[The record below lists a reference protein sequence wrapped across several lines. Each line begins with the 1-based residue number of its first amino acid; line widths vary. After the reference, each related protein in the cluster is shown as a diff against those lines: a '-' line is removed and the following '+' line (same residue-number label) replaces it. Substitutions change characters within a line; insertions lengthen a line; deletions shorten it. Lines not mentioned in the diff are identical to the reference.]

1 VKQALLSAGLA
12 AFVVAGSAAAQGS
25 DPKATAEGFFRIY
38 ATFQPSDGI
47 PDAKGRAKYA
57 PVMSDALNALI
68 ARAGAA
74 EDKFGAAHKDSPPL
88 VEGDLFTSN
97 FEGATSFTI
106 APCSAS
112 GRTASCK
119 IALVYQSPGDK
130 PISWTDALMLVQTEK
145 GWAVDDIAYGATWA
159 FGNKGTL
166 TQTLKHVIE
175 DANG

>member
-1 VKQALLSAGLA
+1 
-12 AFVVAGSAAAQGS
+12 
-25 DPKATAEGFFRIY
+25 
-38 ATFQPSDGI
+38 
-47 PDAKGRAKYA
+47 
-57 PVMSDALNALI
+57 MSDALNALI

-97 FEGATSFTI
+97 FEGATSYTI

-112 GRTASCK
+112 GHAASCR

-130 PISWTDALMLVQTEK
+130 PVTWTDTLMLVQTEK
-145 GWAVDDIAYGATWA
+145 GWAVDDIAYGASWA

-166 TQTLKHVIE
+166 TQTLKHVID
-175 DANG
+175 DASG